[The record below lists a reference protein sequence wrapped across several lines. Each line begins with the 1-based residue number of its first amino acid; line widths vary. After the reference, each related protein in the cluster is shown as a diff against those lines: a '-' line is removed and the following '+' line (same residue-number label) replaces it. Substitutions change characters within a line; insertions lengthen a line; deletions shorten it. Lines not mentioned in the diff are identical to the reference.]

1 MMSFNKKPIIAPSI
15 LGANFS
21 NLEKEISYCNNSEA
35 KWIHLDI
42 MDQQFVPNLSFGPAV
57 VESLRKHSDLF
68 FDVHLMVSNP
78 FDMLIP
84 FIKAGA
90 NGISFHI
97 EATESRFTF
106 PPKILINTIKKNG
119 LKCGLALKPKTPFSI
134 IKKYLEFIDYIV
146 VMSVEPGF
154 GGQEFIESTF
164 KKIDEIDNY
173 LKNENLRDDI
183 LIQVDGGIK
192 LTNYKDVLSAGGDIL
207 VAGSEVFKSN
217 NPSETINKMYND

>member
-1 MMSFNKKPIIAPSI
+1 MSRKKNPIIAPSI
-15 LGANFS
+15 LGADFS
-21 NLEKEISYCNNSEA
+21 NLQKEINFCNNSNA
-35 KWIHLDI
+35 KWLHLDI
-42 MDQQFVPNLSFGPAV
+42 MDQQFVPNLSFGPSV
-57 VESLRKHSDLF
+57 VKDLRNHSNLF

-84 FIKAGA
+84 FINAGA

-106 PPKILINTIKKNG
+106 PPKILINMIKKNN

-134 IKKYLEFIDYIV
+134 IKKYLEHIDYIV

-154 GGQEFIESTF
+154 GGQSFISSTLD
-164 KKIDEIDNY
+164 KISEIDSY
-173 LKNENLRDDI
+173 LNEYNLREDI

-192 LTNYKDVLSAGGDIL
+192 LENYKSVIQAGADIL
-207 VAGSEVFKSN
+207 VAGSQVFQSD
-217 NPSETINKMYND
+217 NPIETINHMYNK

>member
-1 MMSFNKKPIIAPSI
+1 MSNYKKPVIAPSI
-15 LGANFS
+15 LGADFS
-21 NLEKEISYCNNSEA
+21 NLKKEINFCNKSNA
-35 KWIHLDI
+35 KWLHLDI
-42 MDQQFVPNLSFGPAV
+42 MDQQFVPNLSFGPSV
-57 VESLRKHSDLF
+57 VKDLKRHSDLF

-78 FDMLIP
+78 FDMLLP

-106 PPKILINTIKKNG
+106 PPKILINTIKKND

-134 IKKYLEFIDYIV
+134 IKKYLEYIDYIV

-154 GGQEFIESTF
+154 GGQSFILSTLD
-164 KKIDEIDNY
+164 KISEIDNY
-173 LKNENLRDDI
+173 LNQNDIRENI

-192 LTNYKDVLSAGGDIL
+192 LENYKSVIDSGADIL
-207 VAGSEVFKSN
+207 VVGSQVFQSE
-217 NPSETINKMYND
+217 NPTETINQMHSK

>member
-1 MMSFNKKPIIAPSI
+1 MSNNKNPVIAPSL
-15 LGANFS
+15 LGADFS
-21 NLEKEISYCNNSEA
+21 NLKKEINFCNNSNA
-35 KWIHLDI
+35 KWLHLDI
-42 MDQQFVPNLSFGPAV
+42 MDQQFVPNLSFGPSV
-57 VESLRKHSDLF
+57 VKDLRNHSDLF

-78 FDMLIP
+78 FDMLLP

-106 PPKILINTIKKNG
+106 PPKILINTIKKNN

-134 IKKYLEFIDYIV
+134 IKKYLEYIDYIV

-154 GGQEFIESTF
+154 GGQSFIPSTLD
-164 KKIDEIDNY
+164 KISEIDNY
-173 LKNENLRDDI
+173 LNQNNIRENI

-192 LTNYKDVLSAGGDIL
+192 LENYKSVIDSGADIL
-207 VAGSEVFKSN
+207 VAGSQVFQSE
-217 NPSETINKMYND
+217 NPIETINQMYSK

>member
-1 MMSFNKKPIIAPSI
+1 MSGQKNLIIAPSI
-15 LGANFS
+15 LGGDFS
-21 NLEKEISYCNNSEA
+21 NLQKEINFCNNSNA
-35 KWIHLDI
+35 KWLHLDI
-42 MDQQFVPNLSFGPAV
+42 MDQQFVPNLSFGPSV
-57 VESLRKHSDLF
+57 VKDLRNHSNLF

-84 FIKAGA
+84 FINAGA

-106 PPKILINTIKKNG
+106 PPKILINMIKKNN

-134 IKKYLEFIDYIV
+134 IKKYLEHIDYIV

-154 GGQEFIESTF
+154 GGQSFISSTLD
-164 KKIDEIDNY
+164 KISEIDSY
-173 LKNENLRDDI
+173 LNEYNLREDI

-192 LTNYKDVLSAGGDIL
+192 LENYKSVIQAGADIL
-207 VAGSEVFKSN
+207 VAGSQVFQSD
-217 NPSETINKMYND
+217 NPIETINHMYNK

>member
-1 MMSFNKKPIIAPSI
+1 MSNNKNPVIAPSL
-15 LGANFS
+15 LGADFS
-21 NLEKEISYCNNSEA
+21 NLKKEINFCNNSNA
-35 KWIHLDI
+35 KWLHLDI
-42 MDQQFVPNLSFGPAV
+42 MDQQFVPNLSFGPSV
-57 VESLRKHSDLF
+57 VKDLRNHSDLF

-78 FDMLIP
+78 FDMLLP

-106 PPKILINTIKKNG
+106 PPKILINTIKKNN

-154 GGQEFIESTF
+154 GGQNFIPSTLD
-164 KKIDEIDNY
+164 KISEIDNY
-173 LKNENLRDDI
+173 LNQNNIRENI

-192 LTNYKDVLSAGGDIL
+192 LENYKSVIDSGADIL
-207 VAGSEVFKSN
+207 VAGSQVFQSE
-217 NPSETINKMYND
+217 NPIETINQMYSK

>member
-1 MMSFNKKPIIAPSI
+1 MSNNKNPVIAPSL
-15 LGANFS
+15 LGADFS
-21 NLEKEISYCNNSEA
+21 NLKKEINFCNNSNA
-35 KWIHLDI
+35 KWLHLDI
-42 MDQQFVPNLSFGPAV
+42 MDQQFVPNLSFGPSV
-57 VESLRKHSDLF
+57 VKDLRKHSDLF

-78 FDMLIP
+78 FDMLLP

-106 PPKILINTIKKNG
+106 PPKILINTIKKNN

-134 IKKYLEFIDYIV
+134 IKKYLEYIDYIV

-154 GGQEFIESTF
+154 GGQSFIPSTLD
-164 KKIDEIDNY
+164 KISEIDNY
-173 LKNENLRDDI
+173 LNQNNIRENI

-192 LTNYKDVLSAGGDIL
+192 LENYKSVIESGADIL
-207 VAGSEVFKSN
+207 VAGSQVFQSE
-217 NPSETINKMYND
+217 NPIETINQMYSR

>member
-1 MMSFNKKPIIAPSI
+1 MSNNKNPVIAPSL
-15 LGANFS
+15 LGADFS
-21 NLEKEISYCNNSEA
+21 NLKKEINFCNNSNA
-35 KWIHLDI
+35 KWLHLDI
-42 MDQQFVPNLSFGPAV
+42 MDQQFVPNLSFGPSV
-57 VESLRKHSDLF
+57 VKDLRKHSDLF

-78 FDMLIP
+78 FDMLLP

-106 PPKILINTIKKNG
+106 PPKILINTIKKNN

-134 IKKYLEFIDYIV
+134 IKKYLEYIDYIV

-154 GGQEFIESTF
+154 GGQNFIPSTLD
-164 KKIDEIDNY
+164 KISEIDNY
-173 LKNENLRDDI
+173 LNKNSIRENI

-192 LTNYKDVLSAGGDIL
+192 LENYKSVIESGADIL
-207 VAGSEVFKSN
+207 VAGSQVFQSE
-217 NPSETINKMYND
+217 NPIETINQMYNK